1 MRLPALC
8 ALSFL
13 LAASPIAA
21 HEVKSGPNGGRVV
34 EAGDFH
40 VEMVAKNNTI
50 DVFLTDHNDK
60 AVAATGYTGPRYSRH
75 RRQESANCAG
85 AGGQG
90 PAVGSGGRR
99 DACSAKG
106 RCPNHAARRQDG
118 AGQVRLS

>member
-1 MRLPALC
+1 MKLPALC

-40 VEMVAKNNTI
+40 VEMVAKNNTV

-60 AVAATGYTGPRYSRH
+60 AVAATGYTGLAILAIDGKSQRITLQPADKARLSG
-75 RRQESANCAG
+75 QAAG
-85 AGGQG
+85 VV
-90 PAVGSGGRR
+90 PAQ
-99 DACSAKG
+99 AKG
-106 RCPNHAARRQDG
+106 V
-118 AGQVRLS
+118 VRITQPGGKTVQAKFD